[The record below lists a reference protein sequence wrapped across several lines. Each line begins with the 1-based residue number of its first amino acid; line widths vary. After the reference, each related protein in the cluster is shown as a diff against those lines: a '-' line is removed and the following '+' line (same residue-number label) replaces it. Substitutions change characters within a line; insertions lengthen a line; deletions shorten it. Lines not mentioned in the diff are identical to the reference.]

1 MLRADGWLP
10 TETMPCF
17 ARASVREEVEE
28 EEEEEEDGENNIP
41 STRFMIERGAHAPSA
56 KEKDRFRPPI
66 AHFMLG
72 PVKLHSANSRF
83 DSGNKSP

>member
-1 MLRADGWLP
+1 
-10 TETMPCF
+10 MPCF

-66 AHFMLG
+66 AHLMLG
-72 PVKLHSANSRF
+72 TVKLHSANTANSRF
-83 DSGNKSP
+83 VSGKKSP

>member
-28 EEEEEEDGENNIP
+28 EEEEEDGENNIP
-41 STRFMIERGAHAPSA
+41 ST
-56 KEKDRFRPPI
+56 
-66 AHFMLG
+66 
-72 PVKLHSANSRF
+72 
-83 DSGNKSP
+83 